1 MVRRLAHSPTVIH
14 KRHHRPVYVVSISPN
29 NRKKEGKKKRKGGCQ
44 VLNKGARTYIEI
56 IQEVI
61 DIIVVASSGVVTI
74 DTCHTRAKTCSF
86 LIKDLKIVV

>member
-1 MVRRLAHSPTVIH
+1 MLLVY
-14 KRHHRPVYVVSISPN
+14 RPIIA
-29 NRKKEGKKKRKGGCQ
+29 KKKGKKKKEKGGCQ